1 MKFDVKYWTWLSNL
15 EIIFESI
22 DVLWN
27 FSNIISNIM
36 NFLHVYSYS
45 WGVIVDLLINSRGI
59 VAKQSNYNAL
69 VHA

>member
-1 MKFDVKYWTWLSNL
+1 MNFDVKYWTWLSNL
-15 EIIFESI
+15 EIIFESS

-27 FSNIISNIM
+27 FSNIISNVM

-45 WGVIVDLLINSRGI
+45 WGEIVDLLINSRGI